1 MDVLA
6 DLLSRARA
14 SGSLFAETV
23 LHGRGGVTMPS
34 ELAPLAIHV
43 VSRGRLW
50 AHVDGVQRQL
60 SEGDVLLVRAPTELD
75 VTAGAGERPRPL
87 ATLLAAT
94 GDSPEAPAAGVS
106 AAGAPGVRRL
116 DLPGEGPEAALLC
129 GAYSLRG
136 TVCDRLLDA
145 LPPLVHV
152 PAASAPHELRTLLQL
167 LAVEL
172 AGDAPGQQTALDRLL
187 DLVLVHVL
195 RAHLAATGATGG
207 AVPPWYAALADP
219 GVGAAVRALH
229 TQPARPWTVARL
241 AREAGQS
248 RATFARRFTTLVG
261 EPPMTYLTAWR
272 MALAQDALRS
282 GGTTLAAIAR
292 EVGYGSEYA
301 LSAAFTR
308 HVGEAPSRWRARVAG
323 AAQPSAPVGV
333 RLGPGGLPS
342 TW

>member
-23 LHGRGGVTMPS
+23 LHGRGGVTLPA
-34 ELAPLAIHV
+34 ELAPLAVHV

-50 AHVDGVQRQL
+50 ARVDGVRFEL
-60 SEGDVLLVRAPTELD
+60 GEGDVLLVRAPTGLD
-75 VTAGAGERPRPL
+75 VTAGASERPTPL
-87 ATLLAAT
+87 AALLAAT
-94 GDSPEAPAAGVS
+94 GDSLEAPAAGSS

-129 GAYSLRG
+129 GAYALRG
-136 TVCDRLLDA
+136 MVRDRLLHA
-145 LPPLVHV
+145 VPPLVHV
-152 PAASAPHELRTLLQL
+152 PAASAPPELHLLLQL

-172 AGDAPGQQTALDRLL
+172 AGAAPGQQTALDRLL

-195 RAHLAATGATGG
+195 RAHFAAVGATGG

-219 GVGAAVRALH
+219 GVGAALRALH
-229 TQPARPWTVARL
+229 TEPAQAWTVARL

-248 RATFARRFTTLVG
+248 RATFARRFTALVG

-272 MALAQDALRS
+272 MTLAQDALRS

-308 HVGEAPSRWRARVAG
+308 DVGEAPSRWRSRVLGG
-323 AAQPSAPVGV
+323 A
-333 RLGPGGLPS
+333 
-342 TW
+342 